1 MDKEIWR
8 CETQFMKKGSAFL
21 TFKIFSLFSFFI
33 RMQGLCQINYPK
45 AENKPPK
52 KTQFIILSTTNL
64 PCETHQ
70 TANSFPQQTYH
81 RHGHTPVSKRC
92 LFFFFRFFDMVPAQH
107 VGEEE
112 GGREREIR
120 DLMARDLSEKGCE
133 KRERERGQ

>member
-52 KTQFIILSTTNL
+52 KTQFIILSKTNL
-64 PCETHQ
+64 PYQTHQ
-70 TANSFPQQTYH
+70 TTNSFPWQTYH
-81 RHGHTPVSKRC
+81 RHGHTPA
-92 LFFFFRFFDMVPAQH
+92 PAHCCQDCKQILD
-107 VGEEE
+107 VCVNTTG
-112 GGREREIR
+112 
-120 DLMARDLSEKGCE
+120 LL
-133 KRERERGQ
+133 

>member
-92 LFFFFRFFDMVPAQH
+92 LFFFFASSTWCRHGMSAKKR
-107 VGEEE
+107 E
-112 GGREREIR
+112 GEREIR